1 MKIIVV
7 GYGEMFRSLIVGILK
22 TQNEIVGVF
31 RHENVTLAP
40 IDKKYND
47 LFHPSDDCN
56 FVKLHK
62 LPEIQAKSVN
72 SAEFIKAVQ
81 DLQADIIITGS
92 WSEKFSAQTINS
104 PKIACINVHPSL
116 LPKYRGPNPYVQVIK
131 NREKKSGVTIHL
143 IDSGLDSGAILD
155 QREVEILPEDTGK
168 ELKAKT
174 ALIARGAICELLQKM
189 SEDVVFPVMQKEEN
203 ATYFSNDFDTDIDF
217 SKPVEETIA
226 QIRAIHPWGRCYFYH
241 KGVALYPNPYRLTVI
256 NANTEG
262 CKIGEIVS
270 TDYNDK
276 SITVVCPEGKLLRMG
291 SVNLYGTYKKFLTK
305 GYIRRAVKNGD
316 ILN

>member
-116 LPKYRGPNPYVQVIK
+116 LPKYRGPNPYMQVILHNEEKTGITFHLMDINYDTGSILHQAEVDIQKNDTGLSIKNKCCALAVKEVQVLLNNLPQKIK
-131 NREKKSGVTIHL
+131 SQKSQDEK
-143 IDSGLDSGAILD
+143 
-155 QREVEILPEDTGK
+155 E
-168 ELKAKT
+168 
-174 ALIARGAICELLQKM
+174 
-189 SEDVVFPVMQKEEN
+189 
-203 ATYFSNDFDTDIDF
+203 ATYFHHISLNELILNFEKETA
-217 SKPVEETIA
+217 EEIIRR
-226 QIRAIHPWGRCYFYH
+226 IRAVYPWQKCYIASNNNFFEFEEYKICKEKSKKEPATIVKKTKKSVIIVCKDGRLIKFTSLTAKHP
-241 KGVALYPNPYRLTVI
+241 L
-256 NANTEG
+256 
-262 CKIGEIVS
+262 
-270 TDYNDK
+270 
-276 SITVVCPEGKLLRMG
+276 GKLL
-291 SVNLYGTYKKFLTK
+291 S
-305 GYIRRAVKNGD
+305 GYYFKSLIKENEKA
-316 ILN
+316 I